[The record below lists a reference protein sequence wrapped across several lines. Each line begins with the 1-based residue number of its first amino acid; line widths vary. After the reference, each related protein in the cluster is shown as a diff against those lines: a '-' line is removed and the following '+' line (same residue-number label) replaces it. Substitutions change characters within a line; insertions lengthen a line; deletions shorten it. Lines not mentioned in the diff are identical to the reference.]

1 MIITIM
7 IGTWY
12 AIYKIKRHRE
22 GLKMIIAEEKF
33 NHKLLVKKGI
43 VFGQIFTH
51 IKTGRTFS
59 NPFDA
64 EKFAAK
70 LFKKN

>member
-1 MIITIM
+1 
-7 IGTWY
+7 
-12 AIYKIKRHRE
+12 
-22 GLKMIIAEEKF
+22 MIIAEEKF